1 MKLVVDAN
9 ILFAAIINDGISAE
23 LIVKN
28 DIYAPQFILDE
39 INKHESTIRKKTNRT
54 YEDMQMFLE
63 ILNRTINI
71 VHKEVFEPYLNEAT
85 QISPDINDV
94 AYIALAIKLNYP
106 LWTNDKELKEKQSRV
121 KIYNTK
127 EIIELTK

>member
-1 MKLVVDAN
+1 MMKLVIDAN

-63 ILNRTINI
+63 WSSGQLDVVRYSNSYTLLN
-71 VHKEVFEPYLNEAT
+71 
-85 QISPDINDV
+85 
-94 AYIALAIKLNYP
+94 
-106 LWTNDKELKEKQSRV
+106 
-121 KIYNTK
+121 
-127 EIIELTK
+127 